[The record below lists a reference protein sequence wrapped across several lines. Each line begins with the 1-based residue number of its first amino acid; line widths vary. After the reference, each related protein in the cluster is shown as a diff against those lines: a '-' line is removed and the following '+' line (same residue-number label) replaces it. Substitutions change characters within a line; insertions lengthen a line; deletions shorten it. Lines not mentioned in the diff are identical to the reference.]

1 LTITQAYPAP
11 VETVVAKQEFFAT
24 TVFERW
30 MLFLGI
36 VLMPLQDHIPPVAGL
51 SVMFIVFA
59 IMALYVVFIRS
70 KFLVRAIIHPVF
82 QTLYLLLA
90 IATLME
96 FVHVDSDLFEIRR
109 MLLMVFGALVVA
121 TLCRDQ
127 KALRVGIYS
136 YLVSGFLV
144 ALNMLF
150 AGYEPLSL
158 ARMSTLAEA
167 GAIQRMV
174 AQEDLIRMNLNKMAL
189 VIAQGA
195 VVALVLG
202 LARRGRLWLLL
213 FAVIS
218 AIGVTLT
225 MSRGGLVILTLTT
238 LYILTLKG
246 QMKWRTT
253 TVFIISLLALSFLV
267 PESALKRIE
276 LTNWNFLNDP
286 RPSGRARTYL
296 AAVVHFREY
305 ALYGVGFGNF
315 WGKWGLSS
323 WFRKGVSV
331 HGTHSYFISVWV
343 YWGLFAELVLFWTLI
358 RLRKLLPRG
367 EDVESLKL
375 CLKVIAVSTF
385 LFLFFNNVLSDKSYS
400 LILGLL
406 IGSNIWIYKP
416 SEYLSK
422 GKR

>member
-1 LTITQAYPAP
+1 M
-11 VETVVAKQEFFAT
+11 VGRQEFFAT
-24 TVFERW
+24 TVIERW
-30 MLFLGI
+30 LLFLGI
-36 VLMPLQDHIPPVAGL
+36 VLLPLQDHIPSVAGV

-59 IMALYVVFIRS
+59 FMALYVVLIRS
-70 KFLVRAIIHPVF
+70 KFLVRTMVHPVF

-90 IATLME
+90 IAMLME
-96 FVHVDSDLFEIRR
+96 FVHLDSNLFVIRR
-109 MLLMVFGALVVA
+109 MLLMVFGALVLA

-127 KALRVGIYS
+127 KALRVGVYS
-136 YLVSGFLV
+136 YLVSGFLM
-144 ALNMLF
+144 ALNMLIV
-150 AGYEPLSL
+150 GYEPLSL
-158 ARMSTLAEA
+158 ARVSTLEEA
-167 GAIQRMV
+167 GAMQRMV
-174 AQEDLIRMNLNKMAL
+174 SQEDLLRMNLNKMAF

-202 LARRGRLWLLL
+202 LAKRGRWWLLL

-225 MSRGGLVILTLTT
+225 MSRGGLVILGLTV

-246 QMKWRTT
+246 QMRWRMFA
-253 TVFIISLLALSFLV
+253 VLIIGLLVLYFLV

-276 LTNWNFLNDP
+276 LTDWNFLSDP
-286 RPSGRARTYL
+286 HPSGRARTYL

-315 WGKWGLSS
+315 WQKWGLSS
-323 WFRKGVSV
+323 WFRKGATV

-343 YWGLFAELVLFWTLI
+343 YWGLFAELALLWTLI

-367 EDVESLKL
+367 EDVESFKL
-375 CLKVIAVSTF
+375 GLKVIAISTF
-385 LFLFFNNVLSDKSYS
+385 LFMFLNNVLSDKSYS
-400 LILGLL
+400 IIIGLL
-406 IGSNIWIYKP
+406 VGSNIWIYKP
-416 SEYLSK
+416 SDYLSK